1 MAGMQGREHPR
12 FAAELEAE
20 ISVDGERLPGRSKDL
35 SRGGIGIRVSRGLPL
50 GTLVRLRLALVFD
63 EETFSEALEVEAR
76 VVWSSPISKD
86 GQHQLG
92 LSFQR
97 VTPEARKYLDLFF
110 KHVTEA
116 EKAGQ

>member
-1 MAGMQGREHPR
+1 MQGREHPR

-20 ISVDGERLPGRSKDL
+20 ISVDGERLPGRSKNL
-35 SRGGIGIRVSRGLPL
+35 SSSGLCVTVARGLPP
-50 GTLVRLRLALVFD
+50 GTVVRLRLALVFD
-63 EETFSEALEVEAR
+63 EETFSEALELEAR
-76 VVWSSPISKD
+76 VVWSAPVSRD

-92 LSFQR
+92 LTYQR